1 MQDAGKERIL
11 TGETKSLNQRPSI
24 PLLQATTKKKLTGL
38 RPVLLFLAL
47 SAVDVALNAAAGPAA
62 VATGAHVN
70 DSSSG
75 GDGAS
80 GRALGIGAVSGATKA
95 GILAFVGFL
104 EFADIGVASRML
116 LIIVATVFGLSVLI
130 TAQVC
135 SVVLGETPSELLKAA
150 LVAALPL
157 QFESVG
163 MYISSSHHREENKSG
178 SLRTLSGT
186 YIQIIGWDALGG
198 YTFARMAENLGRP
211 VCSPAAAAAAGG
223 VYGVLSGIPKVVAY
237 IAWSL
242 FHGRDH

>member
-11 TGETKSLNQRPSI
+11 T
-24 PLLQATTKKKLTGL
+24 
-38 RPVLLFLAL
+38 VLLFLAL

-163 MYISSSHHREENKSG
+163 MYISITEKKTSRAASAPSPARTSKSSGGTPSAATPLRAWPKTWGAPCARPPPQPQPGACTVSCRESRRWW
-178 SLRTLSGT
+178 RTL
-186 YIQIIGWDALGG
+186 
-198 YTFARMAENLGRP
+198 
-211 VCSPAAAAAAGG
+211 
-223 VYGVLSGIPKVVAY
+223 
-237 IAWSL
+237 
-242 FHGRDH
+242 HGACFTVETTEVKGNTTSK

>member
-1 MQDAGKERIL
+1 MQDADKERIL
-11 TGETKSLNQRPSI
+11 T
-24 PLLQATTKKKLTGL
+24 
-38 RPVLLFLAL
+38 VLLFLAL

-70 DSSSG
+70 DSSGG

-95 GILAFVGFL
+95 GVLAFVGFL

-135 SVVLGETPSELLKAA
+135 SVVLGESQLSFFSSFFFFSFFSIRTPQGRSCCRPAA
-150 LVAALPL
+150 PIRERWHVHL
-157 QFESVG
+157 
-163 MYISSSHHREENKSG
+163 HHREENKSG
-178 SLRTLSGT
+178 SFRTLSGT

-242 FHGRDH
+242 FHDRDH

>member
-1 MQDAGKERIL
+1 MQDADKERIL
-11 TGETKSLNQRPSI
+11 T
-24 PLLQATTKKKLTGL
+24 
-38 RPVLLFLAL
+38 VLLFLAL

-70 DSSSG
+70 NSNDDGPSG
-75 GDGAS
+75 W
-80 GRALGIGAVSGATKA
+80 ALGIGAMSGATKA
-95 GILAFVGFL
+95 GILAFVGFF
-104 EFADIGVASRML
+104 EFADIGVASKML
-116 LIIVATVFGLSVLI
+116 LIIVGTVFGLSVLI

-135 SVVLGETPSELLKAA
+135 SMVLGETPSELLKAA

-186 YIQIIGWDALGG
+186 YLQIIGWDALGG

-223 VYGVLSGIPKVVAY
+223 VYGVLSGIPKLIAY
-237 IAWSL
+237 IAWNL
-242 FHGRDH
+242 FHNRDS